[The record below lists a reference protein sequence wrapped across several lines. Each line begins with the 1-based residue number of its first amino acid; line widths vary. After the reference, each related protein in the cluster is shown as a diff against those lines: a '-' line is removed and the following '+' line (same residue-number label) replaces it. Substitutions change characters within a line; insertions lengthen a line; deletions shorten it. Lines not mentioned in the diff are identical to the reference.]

1 MMKPYS
7 RRNLTREERIFNY
20 RLSRA
25 RRVVENAFGILAQRF
40 AIFKNTM
47 LHEPDTARE
56 IINTCLLLHN
66 LMRTRYPG
74 LQNQALDRPE
84 NNANEFHAGERRR
97 HANMADNDDVA
108 GPNAATREA
117 KIQRNTLKL
126 WCNSPAGAVELQD
139 RMI

>member
-1 MMKPYS
+1 MAK
-7 RRNLTREERIFNY
+7 EERIYNY

-40 AIFKNTM
+40 AIFLSTM
-47 LHEPDTARE
+47 QHEPKTVRE
-56 IINTCLLLHN
+56 IIKTCLLLHN

-74 LQNQALDRPE
+74 LQNQDLDRPE
-84 NNANEFHAGERRR
+84 NNEDAFTAGEWRL
-97 HANMADNDDVA
+97 HANLVDNDQVA

-117 KIQRNTLKL
+117 KIQRNTLKH
-126 WCNSPAGAVELQD
+126 WCNSPAGAVEWQD